1 MGLIGGAVQL
11 ATLASNAGK
20 VIDGYNEVQKRLSA
34 SEDIETQ
41 LAAADYDTVVI
52 VAKPAQA
59 QAYRD
64 FFNDKKLALKNMVS
78 SGYNERAFDV
88 AVKMGAQVSK
98 EQFDKV
104 QEKTSFWQK
113 TKIRFADWFQGKNA
127 YITDCLNPRMLKN
140 VLTFNYENLESD
152 NLKLIAKVLESLY
165 HEYVSYYEWLAMNED
180 AKKVTQED
188 DEKLYAGCYY
198 SEQKKLWIIHDENL
212 WKTAVIVTH
221 LVKILTCPNVQCH
234 NDKTLV
240 SGSFGIASIVPI
252 ALYHMHFL
260 NEFLQK
266 DYRRPEHDKE
276 IADKRQQLANDA
288 KAVVEKL
295 SKTTSKGT
303 LVKKMADYA
312 SGNQPSA
319 ITDTEVANLLNIKAL
334 QLISENLKE
343 SQNAPGVG
351 VLGSFKESEAVV
363 EFQTQFDEVSK
374 DLIEAQ
380 KAHAESVKA
389 IHDLQQSAQQCDVFV
404 DSASLGNLFGIL
416 QNKRQTVISSYFKL
430 HDFQGHLR
438 VFQNYVVAV
447 ESFAQKSLPG
457 DQVSLML
464 ADKSLEYVVKNLP
477 FQLSTIIFPSYPV
490 IDNGIFITTCKE
502 KYFQQM
508 TSSSFEFLMV
518 EEDKLTTAD
527 VDKLDQVTKAL
538 KLVTIDY
545 VAQNNTLT
553 LTHNQ
558 TAQIPQVKE
567 LVINYQLEQNEEI
580 KGKKTL
586 NELLG
591 CFAKESK
598 DPFAQFVQ
606 ARHEALEG
614 LKGFLKEIEAA
625 FLTKEKVISVDA
637 SQNYRE
643 ACYGQMTAFI
653 NEFVFG
659 INQSHIKQVSE
670 LTMQMFSAS
679 YPEQM
684 PFLQHMFRTR
694 MGLLNEFAKFSS
706 YDMVVHWQLA
716 HSMLYFST
724 QELYGKGAI
733 ERGEIAQEDLKTKLF
748 TYFQGK
754 TPNVDEADLF
764 LDQKTALIEQIA
776 SLRASET
783 DFRFLISLCVAALMV
798 EYDHLVQLYLV
809 QQALRQL
816 VGLYGEEFI
825 RTESFREIIG
835 NFTKVLSEV
844 HTKFEDSSRALTK
857 SIDAWKESLQKDAT
871 RVKVHGNS
879 YQAARKISKLRERLD
894 VYKELVTKTN
904 EQVQAIEGAQEWAKA
919 QGYTGFCQVFVEDSK
934 AQIYAPQLEEN
945 LDTFYD
951 ANVIK
956 AASTLKDKRYKDF
969 QDSMHVYLEQG
980 AKILK
985 DLRFDGQNPKLVSM
999 VIEDQL
1005 TEIALGQKLSNK
1017 PYKFTVVVPGVGVG
1031 LDQDIPSQIMSEFNA
1046 ESKAYIYMQLVLS
1059 SSNSTLKNDVNIRQL
1074 VSFVINTEDMVNL
1087 YGLFSQLNELMLK
1100 MYAHGIGDQ
1109 PIYEGDSKDKVL
1121 SARMKATLGQG
1132 TAQSRYAQLCST
1144 ETNVSFSEFIAKY
1157 LDLISVSEF
1166 KSEEK
1171 ERLLNDDSV
1180 SFYTVAAE
1188 IMHALLQTY
1197 VKVAINIEYATRSR
1211 NFSGSEANQ
1220 LRVWAVDVMNKL
1232 QIKRFDESGDV
1243 RYQGFSPV
1251 YKVDDL
1257 KVSLLLKAMLSNT
1270 SEHQKEAVGSLST
1283 QRTTI
1288 QLAVQEELRKVQA
1301 SYLQH
1306 IVNLTGPECK
1316 GTRLIGCKALITRK
1330 TTRSGQRKTPVYMN
1344 IIPSME
1350 SDPNLRALSK
1360 YTFKSSHHVL
1370 DKQTFTQDSIVEIE
1384 KYRLLKGVMLEPKSQ
1399 REIAFQSFGGFDQD
1413 VMDYLSISAE
1423 NIPVQDVNK
1432 KNTWHAVRAVFDGG
1446 KKQALLAQAYLILDE
1461 PAKLQSLIDA
1471 YQTSGQFDLVLL
1483 DGVEVVSARDGDK
1496 KDPNT
1501 HEFYPVRDFKQKE
1514 KV

>member
-1 MGLIGGAVQL
+1 MGLISGAVQL

-41 LAAADYDTVVI
+41 LAVADYDTVVI

-252 ALYHMHFL
+252 TLYHMHFL

-266 DYRRPEHDKE
+266 EYRRPEHDQE
-276 IADKRQQLANDA
+276 IKDKREKLASDA

-295 SKTTSKGT
+295 SQTTSKGT

-312 SGNQPSA
+312 SNRETSA

-334 QLISENLKE
+334 QLISDSLKK
-343 SQNAPGVG
+343 SQETPGRG

-363 EFQTQFDEVSK
+363 DFQTRFDEVSK
-374 DLIEAQ
+374 DLVEAQ

-389 IHDLQQSAQQCDVFV
+389 IHDLQKSAQQCDVFV

-416 QNKRQTVISSYFKL
+416 KNKRQTVISSYFKL

-438 VFQNYVVAV
+438 VFQDYIVAI

-527 VDKLDQVTKAL
+527 VDKLDQVTDAL
-538 KLVTIDY
+538 KLVTIEY
-545 VAQNNTLT
+545 VAQKDTLT

-558 TAQIPQVKE
+558 TAKIPQVKE
-567 LVINYQLEQNEEI
+567 LVINYQLEQKEKI

-733 ERGEIAQEDLKTKLF
+733 ERGEIAQEDLKAKLF
-748 TYFQGK
+748 DYFQGK
-754 TPNVDEADLF
+754 TPNVGEADLF

-825 RTESFREIIG
+825 RTKSFQEIID

-844 HTKFEDSSRALTK
+844 YKKFEDSSRALTK

-879 YQAARKISKLRERLD
+879 YQAVRKIAKLRERLD

-904 EQVQAIEGAQEWAKA
+904 EQVKAIEGAQEWEKA
-919 QGYTGFCQVFVEDSK
+919 QGYTGFCQAFVDDSK

-969 QDSMHVYLEQG
+969 QDSMHAYLEQG

-985 DLRFDGQNPKLVSM
+985 DLRFDNQQPKLVSM
-999 VIEDQL
+999 VVEDQL
-1005 TEIALGQKLSNK
+1005 TEIALGQKLGSK
-1017 PYKFTVVVPGVGVG
+1017 PYNFTAMVQAIGAA
-1031 LDQDIPSQIMSEFNA
+1031 QDIPSQIMSGFNS

-1059 SSNSTLKNDVNIRQL
+1059 SSSSTLKNNMNIRQL

-1100 MYAHGIGDQ
+1100 MYAHGIGDE
-1109 PIYEGDSKDKVL
+1109 PIYQGDSKDKVL
-1121 SARMKATLGQG
+1121 SERMMATLGEG
-1132 TAQSRYAQLCST
+1132 TAQSRYAQLCNT
-1144 ETNVSFSEFIAKY
+1144 ESNVSLSEFIAKY

-1166 KSEEK
+1166 KNQEK

-1188 IMHALLQTY
+1188 IMHALLQAY

-1211 NFSGSEANQ
+1211 NFSGSEQNQ
-1220 LRVWAVDVMNKL
+1220 LRLWAVDVMTKL

-1270 SEHQKEAVGSLST
+1270 SERQKEAVGSLST

-1288 QLAVQEELRKVQA
+1288 QLAVQEQLKNTQA
-1301 SYLQH
+1301 QFLAH
-1306 IVNLTGPECK
+1306 IYNLTGSSAGRK
-1316 GTRLIGCKALITRK
+1316 DLQYNALITRK

-1344 IIPSME
+1344 ILTSME
-1350 SDPNLRALSK
+1350 SNTSLRALSN

-1384 KYRLLKGVMLEPKSQ
+1384 KYRLLKGVMIDPKSQ

-1413 VMDYLSISAE
+1413 VMDYLSTSEAE
-1423 NIPVQDVNK
+1423 SNK
-1432 KNTWHAVRAVFDGG
+1432 EAYSDKKSTWLAVRGVFDGG

-1483 DGVEVVSARDGDK
+1483 DGSAVTSVTDANK
-1496 KDPNT
+1496 KDPNS
-1501 HEFYPVRDFKQKE
+1501 HEFYPKRQFKQP
-1514 KV
+1514 VVM

>member
-1 MGLIGGAVQL
+1 MGLISGAVQL

-41 LAAADYDTVVI
+41 LAVADYDTVVI
-52 VAKPAQA
+52 IAKPAQA

-266 DYRRPEHDKE
+266 EYRRPEHDQE
-276 IADKRQQLANDA
+276 IKDKRQKLASDA

-334 QLISENLKE
+334 QLISDSLKK
-343 SQNAPGVG
+343 SQETPGRG

-363 EFQTQFDEVSK
+363 DFQTRFDEVSK
-374 DLIEAQ
+374 DLVEAQ

-389 IHDLQQSAQQCDVFV
+389 IHDLQKSAQQCDVFV

-416 QNKRQTVISSYFKL
+416 KNKRQTVISSYFKL

-438 VFQNYVVAV
+438 VFQDYIVAV

-527 VDKLDQVTKAL
+527 VDKLNPVVTKL
-538 KLVTIDY
+538 KQIRVNYNVTGKF
-545 VAQNNTLT
+545 LT
-553 LTHNQ
+553 LSHQ
-558 TAQIPQVKE
+558 SAEIPKVE
-567 LVINYQLEQNEEI
+567 QLKIECKDI
-580 KGKKTL
+580 AKKDFQGQKTVE
-586 NELLG
+586 ELLT
-591 CFAKESK
+591 CFAPESK
-598 DPFAQFVQ
+598 DEFAQFVQ

-733 ERGEIAQEDLKTKLF
+733 ERGKIDQKELQAKLF
-748 TYFQGK
+748 DYFKGQ
-754 TPNVDEADLF
+754 TPDVDAANLF
-764 LDQKTALIEQIA
+764 LEQKLSLIEQIA
-776 SLRASET
+776 SLRVSDT

-825 RTESFREIIG
+825 RTGSFQQIIA

-844 HTKFEDSSRALTK
+844 YKKFEDSSRALTK

-879 YQAARKISKLRERLD
+879 YQAVRKIAKLRERLD

-904 EQVQAIEGAQEWAKA
+904 DQVKAIEGAQKWAKA
-919 QGYTGFCQVFVEDSK
+919 QGYTGFCQAFVDDSK

-969 QDSMHVYLEQG
+969 QDSMHAYLEQG

-985 DLRFDGQNPKLVSM
+985 DLRFDNQQPKLVSM
-999 VIEDQL
+999 VVEDQL
-1005 TEIALGQKLSNK
+1005 TEIALGQKLGSK
-1017 PYKFTVVVPGVGVG
+1017 PYNFTAMVQAIGAA
-1031 LDQDIPSQIMSEFNA
+1031 QDIPSQIMSGFNS

-1059 SSNSTLKNDVNIRQL
+1059 SSSSTLKNNMNIRQL
-1074 VSFVINTEDMVNL
+1074 VSFVINTEDIVNL

-1100 MYAHGIGDQ
+1100 MYAHGIGDE
-1109 PIYEGDSKDKVL
+1109 PIYQGDSKDKVL
-1121 SARMKATLGQG
+1121 SDRMKATLGDG
-1132 TAQSRYAQLCST
+1132 TAQSRYAQLCNT
-1144 ETNVSFSEFIAKY
+1144 ESNVSLSEFIAKY

-1166 KSEEK
+1166 KNEQEK
-1171 ERLLNDDSV
+1171 RLLNDDSV

-1188 IMHALLQTY
+1188 IMHALLQAY

-1211 NFSGSEANQ
+1211 NFSGSEQNQ
-1220 LRVWAVDVMNKL
+1220 LRVWAVDVMTKL

-1270 SEHQKEAVGSLST
+1270 SERQKEAVGSLST
-1283 QRTTI
+1283 QRTAI

-1301 SYLQH
+1301 SYLQQ
-1306 IVNLTGPECK
+1306 IVNLTGSACNAD
-1316 GTRLIGCKALITRK
+1316 RSLNCQALITRK

-1344 IIPSME
+1344 ILTSME
-1350 SDPNLRALSK
+1350 SNTSLRALSN

-1384 KYRLLKGVMLEPKSQ
+1384 KYRLLKGVMLDPKSQ
-1399 REIAFQSFGGFDQD
+1399 REIAFQSFGGFDQN
-1413 VMDYLSISAE
+1413 VMEYLSQPESSIDEPAYA
-1423 NIPVQDVNK
+1423 NK
-1432 KNTWHAVRAVFDGG
+1432 KNTWLAVRGVFDGG

-1483 DGVEVVSARDGDK
+1483 DGSAVTSVADEGK
-1496 KDPNT
+1496 KDPNS
-1501 HEFYPVRDFKQKE
+1501 HEFYPKRQFKQP
-1514 KV
+1514 VAM

>member
-1 MGLIGGAVQL
+1 MGLISGAVQL

-41 LAAADYDTVVI
+41 LAVADYDTVVI
-52 VAKPAQA
+52 VAKSAQA

-266 DYRRPEHDKE
+266 EYRRPEHDQE
-276 IADKRQQLANDA
+276 IKDKRQKLASDA

-312 SGNQPSA
+312 SGNEPSA

-334 QLISENLKE
+334 QLISDSLKK
-343 SQNAPGVG
+343 SQGTPGRG
-351 VLGSFKESEAVV
+351 VLGSFKESEVV
-363 EFQTQFDEVSK
+363 VDFQTRFDEVSK
-374 DLIEAQ
+374 DLVEAQ

-389 IHDLQQSAQQCDVFV
+389 IHNLQKSAQQCDVFV

-416 QNKRQTVISSYFKL
+416 KNKRQTVISSYFKL

-438 VFQNYVVAV
+438 VFQDYIVAV

-527 VDKLDQVTKAL
+527 VDKLDQVTDAL
-538 KLVTIDY
+538 KLVTIEY
-545 VAQNNTLT
+545 VAQKDTLT

-558 TAQIPQVKE
+558 TAKIPQVKE
-567 LVINYQLEQNEEI
+567 LVINYQLEQKEKI

-724 QELYGKGAI
+724 QELYGKGEI
-733 ERGEIAQEDLKTKLF
+733 ERGKIDQKELQAKLF
-748 TYFQGK
+748 DYFQGK
-754 TPNVDEADLF
+754 TPNVDESDLF
-764 LDQKTALIEQIA
+764 LDQKLSLIEQIA
-776 SLRASET
+776 SLRVSDT

-825 RTESFREIIG
+825 RTKSFQDIIA

-844 HTKFEDSSRALTK
+844 CKKFEDSSRALTK

-879 YQAARKISKLRERLD
+879 YQAVRKISKLRERLD
-894 VYKELVTKTN
+894 VYKELVTETN
-904 EQVQAIEGAQEWAKA
+904 EQVKAIEGAQEWEKA
-919 QGYTGFCQVFVEDSK
+919 QGYTGFCQAFVDDSK
-934 AQIYAPQLEEN
+934 AQIYAPQLGEN

-985 DLRFDGQNPKLVSM
+985 DLRFDNQQPKLVSM
-999 VIEDQL
+999 VVEDQL
-1005 TEIALGQKLSNK
+1005 TEIALGQKLGSK
-1017 PYKFTVVVPGVGVG
+1017 PYNFTAMVQAIGAA
-1031 LDQDIPSQIMSEFNA
+1031 QDIPSQIMSGFNS

-1059 SSNSTLKNDVNIRQL
+1059 SSSSTLKNNMNIRQL

-1100 MYAHGIGDQ
+1100 MYAHGIGDE
-1109 PIYEGDSKDKVL
+1109 PIYQGDSKDKVL
-1121 SARMKATLGQG
+1121 SARMKTTLGEG
-1132 TAQSRYAQLCST
+1132 TAQSRYAQLCNT
-1144 ETNVSFSEFIAKY
+1144 ESNVSLSEFIAKY

-1166 KSEEK
+1166 KKDEK
-1171 ERLLNDDSV
+1171 RLLNDDSV

-1188 IMHALLQTY
+1188 IMHALLQAY

-1211 NFSGSEANQ
+1211 NFSGSEQNQ
-1220 LRVWAVDVMNKL
+1220 LRLWAVDVMTKL

-1270 SEHQKEAVGSLST
+1270 SERQKEAVGSLST

-1288 QLAVQEELRKVQA
+1288 QLAVQEELRKAQA
-1301 SYLQH
+1301 SYLQQ
-1306 IVNLTGPECK
+1306 IVNLTGSACNAD
-1316 GTRLIGCKALITRK
+1316 RSLNCQALITRK
-1330 TTRSGQRKTPVYMN
+1330 TTRSGQRKTPIYMN
-1344 IIPSME
+1344 ILTNME
-1350 SDPNLRALSK
+1350 SNTSLRSLSK
-1360 YTFKSSHHVL
+1360 YTFKSSYHVI
-1370 DKQTFTQDSIVEIE
+1370 DKQTFTQDSIIEIE
-1384 KYRLLKGVMLEPKSQ
+1384 KYRLLKGVMLDPKSQ

-1413 VMDYLSISAE
+1413 VMDYLSTSEAE
-1423 NIPVQDVNK
+1423 SNK
-1432 KNTWHAVRAVFDGG
+1432 EAYSDKKSTWLAVRGVFDGG

-1483 DGVEVVSARDGDK
+1483 DGSAVTSVTDTNK
-1496 KDPNT
+1496 KDPNS
-1501 HEFYPVRDFKQKE
+1501 HEFYPKRQFKQP
-1514 KV
+1514 VVM

>member
-1 MGLIGGAVQL
+1 MGLISGAVQL

-41 LAAADYDTVVI
+41 LAVADYDTVVI

-64 FFNDKKLALKNMVS
+64 FFNDKKLSLKNMVS

-266 DYRRPEHDKE
+266 EYRRPEHDQE
-276 IADKRQQLANDA
+276 IKDKRQKLANDA

-334 QLISENLKE
+334 QLISDSLKKSQE
-343 SQNAPGVG
+343 SSKSG

-363 EFQTQFDEVSK
+363 DFQTQFDEVSK
-374 DLIEAQ
+374 DLVQAQ

-389 IHDLQQSAQQCDVFV
+389 IHDLQKSAQQCDVFV

-416 QNKRQTVISSYFKL
+416 KNKRQTVISSYFKL

-438 VFQNYVVAV
+438 VFQDYIVAV

-464 ADKSLEYVVKNLP
+464 ADKSLEYLVKNLP

-527 VDKLDQVTKAL
+527 VDKLNPVVTKL
-538 KLVTIDY
+538 KEVKVTY
-545 VAQNNTLT
+545 NVTGKVLT
-553 LTHNQ
+553 LSHQ
-558 TAQIPQVKE
+558 SKEIAQVKK
-567 LVINYQLEQNEEI
+567 LEVEC
-580 KGKKTL
+580 KDVAKKDFQGQKTVE
-586 NELLG
+586 ELLT
-591 CFAKESK
+591 CFAPESK
-598 DPFAQFVQ
+598 EPLAQFIQ

-733 ERGEIAQEDLKTKLF
+733 ERGEIAQEDLKAKLF
-748 TYFQGK
+748 DYFQGK
-754 TPNVDEADLF
+754 TPNVGEADLF

-825 RTESFREIIG
+825 RTESFQQIID

-844 HTKFEDSSRALTK
+844 YKKFEDSSRALTK
-857 SIDAWKESLQKDAT
+857 SIDAWKEALQKDAT

-904 EQVQAIEGAQEWAKA
+904 EQVKAIEGAQEWAKA
-919 QGYTGFCQVFVEDSK
+919 QGYTGFCQAFINDSK
-934 AQIYAPQLEEN
+934 AQIYAPQLEKN
-945 LDTFYD
+945 LDQFYD

-969 QDSMHVYLEQG
+969 QDSMHAYLEQG
-980 AKILK
+980 VKILK
-985 DLRFDGQNPKLVSM
+985 DLRLDNQQPKLVSM

-1005 TEIALGQKLSNK
+1005 TEIALGQKLGSR
-1017 PYKFTVVVPGVGVG
+1017 PYNFTGMVQDVAAA
-1031 LDQDIPSQIMSEFNA
+1031 QDIPSQIMSGFSS

-1059 SSNSTLKNDVNIRQL
+1059 SSSSTLKNNVNIRQL

-1100 MYAHGIGDQ
+1100 MYAHGIDNE
-1109 PIYEGDSKDKVL
+1109 PIYQGDSKDKVL
-1121 SARMKATLGQG
+1121 SERMQLALGQG
-1132 TAQSRYAQLCST
+1132 TAQSRYAQLCNT
-1144 ETNVSFSEFIAKY
+1144 ESNISLSEFIAKY

-1166 KSEEK
+1166 KNQEK

-1188 IMHALLQTY
+1188 IMHALLQAY

-1211 NFSGSEANQ
+1211 NFSGSEQNQ
-1220 LRVWAVDVMNKL
+1220 LSVWADDVMTKL
-1232 QIKRFDESGDV
+1232 QIKRFDDNGDV

-1251 YKVDDL
+1251 YKVDNL
-1257 KVSLLLKAMLSNT
+1257 KVSLLLKAMLLNT
-1270 SEHQKEAVGSLST
+1270 SERQKEAVGSLST

-1288 QLAVQEELRKVQA
+1288 QLTVQEQLKNTQA
-1301 SYLQH
+1301 QFLAH
-1306 IVNLTGPECK
+1306 IYNLTGSSAGRK
-1316 GTRLIGCKALITRK
+1316 DRQYNALITRK
-1330 TTRSGQRKTPVYMN
+1330 TTRSGQRKTPIYMN
-1344 IIPSME
+1344 ILTCME
-1350 SDPNLRALSK
+1350 SNASLRALSN

-1384 KYRLLKGVMLEPKSQ
+1384 KYRLLKGVMIDPKSQ

-1413 VMDYLSISAE
+1413 VMEYLSQPESSIDEPAYA
-1423 NIPVQDVNK
+1423 NK
-1432 KNTWHAVRAVFDGG
+1432 KNTWLAVRGVFDGG

-1483 DGVEVVSARDGDK
+1483 DGSAVTSVADAGK
-1496 KDPNT
+1496 KDPNS
-1501 HEFYPVRDFKQKE
+1501 HEFYPKRQFKQKE
-1514 KV
+1514 NA